1 MIEAAG
7 LGRRSVRGTLV
18 DLFRDRAMLP
28 IRSAD
33 GTVAGFIGRAAKAA
47 GAGVPKYLNS
57 PGTGL
62 YDKSEVLFG
71 LWEAREALA
80 GGAQPVIVE
89 GPLDAMAVSAAGGR
103 RYAAVAPCGTALT
116 ARHVAALQDMAALET
131 AGVLIAFDGDEAG
144 RRAAVRAYYLLV
156 RVTNRLDAV
165 AFPPGQDPAQVLAD
179 HGPAAVIAM
188 LSEHAQ
194 PLADLVIDAEV
205 DKWRRWLRHAE
216 GRINALRAAAPL
228 VAAMPPEYVARQV
241 ARLAERLDLEYA
253 IVTGAVTDA
262 LPQVIAN
269 AGGDRNLRGPA
280 GRCSLSSSA

>member
-131 AGVLIAFDGDEAG
+131 AGVLI
-144 RRAAVRAYYLLV
+144 
-156 RVTNRLDAV
+156 
-165 AFPPGQDPAQVLAD
+165 
-179 HGPAAVIAM
+179 
-188 LSEHAQ
+188 Q

-228 VAAMPPEYVARQV
+228 VAAMPPEHVARQV